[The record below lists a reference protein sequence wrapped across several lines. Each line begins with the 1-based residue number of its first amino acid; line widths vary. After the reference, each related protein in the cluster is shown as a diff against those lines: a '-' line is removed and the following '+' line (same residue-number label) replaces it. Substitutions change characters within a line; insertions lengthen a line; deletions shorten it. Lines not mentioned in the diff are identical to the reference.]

1 MRENQH
7 RNGASAVLC
16 RTSVCV
22 SSHECTVGT
31 IYSHVITINSAQ
43 VKTARSC
50 RLHKIMPRAVGR
62 YVADHAAVSRL
73 RSSAR
78 GAPLHRS
85 NFLVEMRSFRET
97 QLAGRVTLWITRPA
111 ACAPAPLPLQ
121 RCHNDLLFP
130 RHGRQ
135 RAGVHT
141 FQPLYPT
148 PQRIRATTF
157 IQPRAQLAWARQEPQ
172 TPLNGRIAKAPIV
185 NPGHVQDTR

>member
-1 MRENQH
+1 
-7 RNGASAVLC
+7 
-16 RTSVCV
+16 
-22 SSHECTVGT
+22 
-31 IYSHVITINSAQ
+31 
-43 VKTARSC
+43 
-50 RLHKIMPRAVGR
+50 MPRAVGR
-62 YVADHAAVSRL
+62 HVADHAAVSRL

-97 QLAGRVTLWITRPA
+97 QLAGRVTLRITRPA

-135 RAGVHT
+135 RAGVHA

-172 TPLNGRIAKAPIV
+172 TPLNGRIAKAAI
-185 NPGHVQDTR
+185 GILRHVQDGDAICEL

>member
-1 MRENQH
+1 
-7 RNGASAVLC
+7 
-16 RTSVCV
+16 
-22 SSHECTVGT
+22 
-31 IYSHVITINSAQ
+31 
-43 VKTARSC
+43 
-50 RLHKIMPRAVGR
+50 MPRAVGR

-97 QLAGRVTLWITRPA
+97 QLAGRVTLRITRPA

-135 RAGVHT
+135 RAGVHA

-172 TPLNGRIAKAPIV
+172 TPLNGRKIAKGEFVAFPRVKHTRWSHEIFRRV
-185 NPGHVQDTR
+185 NGPYRHFRSVTVLWPLRALPQL